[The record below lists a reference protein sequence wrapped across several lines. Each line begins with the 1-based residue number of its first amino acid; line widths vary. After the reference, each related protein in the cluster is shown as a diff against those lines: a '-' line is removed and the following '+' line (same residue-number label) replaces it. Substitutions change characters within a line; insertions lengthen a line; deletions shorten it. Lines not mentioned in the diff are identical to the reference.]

1 MSRVLE
7 DPSDDTKGFFDPNTH
22 ENLTYIQLM
31 DRCIEDPDTGLLLV
45 PVDGEN
51 HDKVMSVSF
60 LLMVLRFLWE
70 RIYFVE

>member
-31 DRCIEDPDTGLLLV
+31 DRCVEDPDTGLLLV
-45 PVDGEN
+45 PVDG
-51 HDKVMSVSF
+51 KVRPVVSQMRNSRLYF
-60 LLMVLRFLWE
+60 LCF
-70 RIYFVE
+70 

>member
-31 DRCIEDPDTGLLLV
+31 DRCVEDPDTGLLLV
-45 PVDGEN
+45 PVDGE
-51 HDKVMSVSF
+51 VRSSF
-60 LLMVLRFLWE
+60 LK
-70 RIYFVE
+70 